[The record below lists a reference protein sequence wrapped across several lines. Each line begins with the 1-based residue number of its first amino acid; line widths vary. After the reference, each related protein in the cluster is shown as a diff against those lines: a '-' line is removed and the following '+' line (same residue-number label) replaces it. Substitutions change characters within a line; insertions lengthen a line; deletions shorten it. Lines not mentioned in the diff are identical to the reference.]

1 MNNLLD
7 HLDNALNIYTCEQYR
22 ETLIEAKQD
31 FFKITGNLNDDD
43 DDYDLRMHSFN
54 DWYLTQ
60 FCLPIEKRTPMADY
74 VFREDVPEEVA
85 KVLINSKQS
94 LFQFTG
100 DKRNGAA
107 LFRNLKLDKSLVVKD
122 KTIAP
127 MFVKGDLFLAR
138 YFDLPDQVVFLP
150 GVCVLPREVK
160 APICKEVKKVG
171 HSNSKRDEQNLLLK
185 IEYLKTKSKRY
196 SHLALDKIFTF

>member
-1 MNNLLD
+1 MTTMMTM
-7 HLDNALNIYTCEQYR
+7 I
-22 ETLIEAKQD
+22 
-31 FFKITGNLNDDD
+31 FG
-43 DDYDLRMHSFN
+43 MHSFN

-60 FCLPIEKRTPMADY
+60 FCLPDVKERQWQTMYLVKM
-74 VFREDVPEEVA
+74 FHEDIA

-127 MFVKGDLFLAR
+127 MFVKGDIFLAR
-138 YFDLPDQVVFLP
+138 YFDLK
-150 GVCVLPREVK
+150 G
-160 APICKEVKKVG
+160 
-171 HSNSKRDEQNLLLK
+171 
-185 IEYLKTKSKRY
+185 
-196 SHLALDKIFTF
+196 